1 MFGIFQQKNRKFFN
15 VRRAIASL
23 VEAYYRNKEDS
34 DIWEEFSK
42 NSTEQNVSAK
52 KRSDD
57 LIKLFTQDIQKS
69 YSVLVPGKFVAF
81 NYTSL
86 KGANKSYLTLIIG
99 TKRGKGVYYNTKT
112 KHTLMSCFLVNQST
126 NLNTLALV
134 ADVLR
139 ENIMSDDKK
148 TYSSLTKD
156 RESTTYGPFG
166 DVRER
171 SGVSKPGM
179 KALFP
184 TSEFRTFIL
193 ETGMQ
198 SMYEVTI

>member
-1 MFGIFQQKNRKFFN
+1 
-15 VRRAIASL
+15 
-23 VEAYYRNKEDS
+23 
-34 DIWEEFSK
+34 
-42 NSTEQNVSAK
+42 
-52 KRSDD
+52 
-57 LIKLFTQDIQKS
+57 
-69 YSVLVPGKFVAF
+69 
-81 NYTSL
+81 
-86 KGANKSYLTLIIG
+86 
-99 TKRGKGVYYNTKT
+99 
-112 KHTLMSCFLVNQST
+112 MSCFLVNQST